1 MTKKTIMGKKFLP
14 DDIKVC
20 RGSLQSVLLYALS
33 QNYSAT
39 YEERKD
45 LMWQLTPDEVLQ
57 AEMVRE
63 ISENVRVLLLENKPC
78 GGTNYWLVSFTAS

>member
-1 MTKKTIMGKKFLP
+1 MSKKFLP
-14 DDIKVC
+14 DDIKAC
-20 RGSLQSVLLYALS
+20 RGSFQSVLLYALS
-33 QNYSAT
+33 QNYSVA
-39 YEERKD
+39 YEIRND

-63 ISENVRVLLLENKPC
+63 ISENVKVLLLEDKPC

>member
-1 MTKKTIMGKKFLP
+1 MSKKFLP

-20 RGSLQSVLLYALS
+20 RGTLQSVLLYALS
-33 QNYSAT
+33 QNYSVT
-39 YEERKD
+39 HERQND

-63 ISENVRVLLLENKPC
+63 ISQDVKVFLLEDKPC
-78 GGTNYWLVSFTAS
+78 GGTNYWLVSFTPS